1 MRLALLDKDYQE
13 CIGTNI
19 KTDPED
25 FKGLAEVLKEVDV
38 EKTAKN
44 IEDSSS
50 ESSEHSQ
57 NEEDDESGYAG
68 LIGQDTGYQQLD
80 ESGN

>member
-1 MRLALLDKDYQE
+1 MLSSIPANWEEIANMRLALLDKDYQE

-50 ESSEHSQ
+50 ESSEHS
-57 NEEDDESGYAG
+57 
-68 LIGQDTGYQQLD
+68 
-80 ESGN
+80 

>member
-1 MRLALLDKDYQE
+1 MLSSIPANWEEIANMRLALLDKDYQE

-25 FKGLAEVLKEVDV
+25 FKGLAEVLKEGNV

-50 ESSEHSQ
+50 ESSEHS
-57 NEEDDESGYAG
+57 
-68 LIGQDTGYQQLD
+68 
-80 ESGN
+80 

>member
-1 MRLALLDKDYQE
+1 MLSSIPANWEEIANMRLALLDKDYQE

-25 FKGLAEVLKEVDV
+25 FKGLAEVLKEGNV

-44 IEDSSS
+44 IRDSSS
-50 ESSEHSQ
+50 ESSEHS
-57 NEEDDESGYAG
+57 
-68 LIGQDTGYQQLD
+68 
-80 ESGN
+80 